1 MAKPL
6 RVLHVGAHPADA
18 IDHAGGTLANHA
30 ARGDHVTTV
39 TLTHGVQSHA
49 WNLIAKSR
57 KQQKS
62 IDSTSLKTAIEDK
75 EREIMDAGSVLGI
88 QDLRFLR
95 LEDGIIIKTPQIVRQ
110 MAKIIKEVRPDIL
123 ITHSPLEGGGV
134 GAGHT
139 HAICA
144 DIVLSAFYQACGL
157 IEGDDTPPHE
167 VSQIF
172 FMGQFGQDSIFDFE
186 SNRFPYILIDIT
198 DVVEKKVRALEKLK
212 SQFYSGPAGRKL
224 IECQNGYFA
233 FHARVPYVEPFY
245 PWRPEVY
252 KTLPV
257 SDFNLKLKSRTSKE
271 LFDESARMIVPFLD

>member
-1 MAKPL
+1 MAQPL
-6 RVLHVGAHPADA
+6 RVLQVGAHPADA
-18 IDHAGGTLANHA
+18 FDHVGGTLANHA
-30 ARGDHVTTV
+30 ARGDHVTIV

-49 WNLIAKSR
+49 WNLIAKSHQR
-57 KQQKS
+57 KKGIDAASLEKAIEEKQQ
-62 IDSTSLKTAIEDK
+62 
-75 EREIMDAGSVLGI
+75 EIVEAAGVLGVK
-88 QDLRFLR
+88 DLRFLR
-95 LEDGIIIKTPQIVRQ
+95 LEDGMVMKTPQIVHQ
-110 MAKIIKEVRPDIL
+110 MAMIIKEVRPDIL

-134 GAGHT
+134 GAGHS

-144 DIVLSAFYQACGL
+144 DIVLSAHYRACGL
-157 IEGDDTPPHE
+157 IEGDDTPPHD

-172 FMGQFGQDSIFDFE
+172 FVGQFGQDSIFDYE

-224 IECQNGYFA
+224 IECQNGYLGL
-233 FHARVPYVEPFY
+233 HARVPYVEPFY

-257 SDFNLKLKSRTSKE
+257 SDFNLKLKSRVSEE
-271 LFDESARMIVPFLD
+271 LFDESARMIVPFL